1 MYKKLENID
10 SYEWQGHYYIGLLYE
25 KKESWADAL
34 VEFENVLKIKP
45 EDSQMLLKIG
55 QLYERVG
62 NNKRAI
68 EIYRNVIV
76 LDPLKESQLSL
87 LISKLYEKMGEREKA
102 LFLFKKTK
110 VL

>member
-1 MYKKLENID
+1 
-10 SYEWQGHYYIGLLYE
+10 
-25 KKESWADAL
+25 
-34 VEFENVLKIKP
+34 
-45 EDSQMLLKIG
+45 MLLKIG